1 MAETTV
7 PGIEVSDQSP
17 ERPGRFI
24 EFWRYFRENRGAI
37 VGLVFIGVVVF
48 VAMMRDI
55 GGGEGTGAAGRD
67 MGGGGTLRAPDG
79 RGGAAPKNEA
89 GMSCSPRS

>member
-1 MAETTV
+1 MSGVRFGLMSGKPTV
-7 PGIEVSDQSP
+7 PTAIFGIDDRSSL
-17 ERPGRFI
+17 R
-24 EFWRYFRENRGAI
+24 I
-37 VGLVFIGVVVF
+37 VVG
-48 VAMMRDI
+48 MRDI